1 MRLTLI
7 VSSTYKKSS
16 QLSGLPSAGL
26 DAELMEE
33 RFSEPDARAVVE
45 QLAAGPKLES
55 QLEQVLAKHCR
66 EPEQSAVVFY
76 FSGHVMLRE
85 GGELALLL
93 DSRRG
98 GSLDL
103 SRVGE
108 LLRSAAE
115 DVLAVLDI
123 VHAPD
128 EEDLMA
134 SATVVAA
141 VRDALSP
148 KKTGIGVLVGARPS
162 DSATPSGPSLFTR
175 LFLLALEHLTPTRA
189 RSGAVRA
196 GAVYEAMRD
205 EEERFMEI
213 PAAGHFRGSGDFAL
227 LEMPS
232 IVIAADASDSVEVSA
247 PTAPRVPRIEQRSSH
262 PPPAA
267 GRPPA
272 SSRPRPA
279 AGTPPQ
285 SSRPGSSPAV
295 TLRTGQAPA
304 KATPPPKPPP
314 SSKPAASRP
323 PPKGQSTDE
332 LLDEGDAAAADGR
345 HDEAIACWKRAL
357 LGLTTRRSARHAE
370 LYVRIGRAKR
380 ALGSDSEAVHN
391 FDKALGVDPLDREA
405 FSAAEELLGE
415 QKDWS
420 RLDRLHRRRAEALR
434 SDEERSQV
442 HRALALMWLRD
453 AKEPRHAIKP
463 LESWLELRPGEIDAL
478 EQLVEAEVALGRH
491 AAAVAARRK
500 LADALD
506 GDSSRRARVL
516 IEAAREAEE
525 HLPDKQQAVELCEQA
540 LEADSSAL
548 EALEIAAPLLAKKR
562 RWTELGELYES
573 VLERTRDA
581 QVAWDLAKKLGML
594 RRDEL
599 DDLEGAK
606 SAFLRALEHEPGD
619 TELRYWTAE
628 LFEAEGDIEHA
639 ADQFR
644 AAARTRSDDP
654 DVFRRAL
661 WLFEKTGEADCAWS
675 AASVLDLLGEAD
687 INESL
692 VADAHRPEG
701 LIAAQGTIADPDWE
715 LFYPERERALPAV
728 LEAVSSAAIE
738 LALARLDKDGR
749 LPELDPALCQDPGGT
764 TTLARSLVWT
774 LRLLGIDAPAL
785 YLAADPPQELVVAPA
800 SEPTTLVSR
809 ALGSGLGLPEL
820 AFIWGRHLALFRPEH
835 YLLAFYPS
843 LRDIA
848 ALLVAALPLGGHEA
862 DEPLEGRTAE
872 MSAELEAKLDATAR
886 ARLEE
891 AVSGFDTRNLRR
903 RIAAWMRSVLLS
915 GGRAGLLA
923 CGDLHLAATLLERFP
938 PPGGL
943 DAAEELADLRAYS
956 ISRQYAELRER
967 LGVGVPG

>member
-85 GGELALLL
+85 SGELALLL

-108 LLRSAAE
+108 LLQSAAE

-148 KKTGIGVLVGARPS
+148 KQTGIGVMVGARPS

-232 IVIAADASDSVEVSA
+232 IVVAADASDSVEVSA
-247 PTAPRVPRIEQRSSH
+247 PGEAPPKTT
-262 PPPAA
+262 PPA
-267 GRPPA
+267 
-272 SSRPRPA
+272 
-279 AGTPPQ
+279 
-285 SSRPGSSPAV
+285 
-295 TLRTGQAPA
+295 
-304 KATPPPKPPP
+304 KPPP

-323 PPKGQSTDE
+323 PPKAQSTDE

-357 LGLTTRRSARHAE
+357 LGLGTRRSARHAE

-391 FDKALGVDPLDREA
+391 FDKALGVDPLDPEA
-405 FSAAEELLGE
+405 SSAAEELLRE

-434 SDEERSQV
+434 SDEERIQV
-442 HRALALMWLRD
+442 YRTLAEMWLRD
-453 AKEPRHAIKP
+453 AKQPRHAIKS
-463 LESWLELRPGEIDAL
+463 LESWLELRPGDIDAL
-478 EQLVEAEVALGRH
+478 EQLVEAESAMGRH

-516 IEAAREAEE
+516 IEAAREAAD
-525 HLPDKQQAVELCEQA
+525 HLPNKQQAVDLCEQA

-562 RWTELGELYES
+562 RWFELGELYDS

-599 DDLEGAK
+599 DDLQGAK

-628 LFEAEGDIEHA
+628 LFEAEGDLAHA

-661 WLFEKTGEADCAWS
+661 WLFDKTGEADSAWS

-701 LIAAQGTIADPDWE
+701 LIAAQGAIADQDWE
-715 LFYPERERALPAV
+715 LFYPERERELPAV
-728 LEAVSSAAIE
+728 LGAVSGAAIE
-738 LALARLDKDGR
+738 LALARLDKEGR
-749 LPELDPALCQDPGGT
+749 LPELDPALRQDPGST

-774 LRLLGIDAPAL
+774 SRLLGIEAPAL
-785 YLAADPPQELVVAPA
+785 YLAADPPQELVVAAA
-800 SEPTTLVSR
+800 SGPTTLVSR
-809 ALGSGLGLPEL
+809 ALGSGLGLSEL

-872 MSAELEAKLDATAR
+872 LSGELEAKLDAEAR
-886 ARLEE
+886 ERLEE
-891 AVSGFDTRNLRR
+891 AVAGFDARNPSR

-938 PPGGL
+938 PPVGL

-967 LGVGVPG
+967 LGVRVPG